1 MHRILPRR
9 RCSAGPDAGGAAPG
23 TVLDATALA
32 RLRELDP
39 DNSRGFL
46 RQLLQTY
53 EASMV
58 RHLGRLGALDAVAD
72 AKAAG
77 EIAHT
82 LKSSSASVGAL
93 AFSACCAQ
101 LERCAK
107 NGEMGDIVPALKA
120 VLAEGERVLEAV
132 RAMLQN

>member
-1 MHRILPRR
+1 MPGAVI
-9 RCSAGPDAGGAAPG
+9 DAA
-23 TVLDATALA
+23 ALA
-32 RLRELDP
+32 RLRDLDP
-39 DNSRGFL
+39 DDSRGFL

-82 LKSSSASVGAL
+82 LKSSSGSVGAL
-93 AFSACCAQ
+93 AFSARCAER
-101 LERCAK
+101 ERCVK
-107 NGEMGDIVPALKA
+107 NGAMGDIVPALNA
-120 VLAEGERVLEAV
+120 VRTEGDRVLEAV